1 MVIPFHAPNF
11 KRICDKC
18 VGNADG
24 CSVSEL
30 AFTTR
35 FVATYLFLRVKCAHP
50 MTFQYITLQM
60 VEVAKINGGFFDQT
74 EFKTSATYSFDTLII
89 SEEVIKVLD
98 CYIFHVRP
106 LLNPVCNYLLVST
119 VGKQYTFTT
128 AMTLLKKL
136 SANT

>member
-18 VGNADG
+18 VGNAG
-24 CSVSEL
+24 RCSVSEL

-35 FVATYLFLRVKCAHP
+35 FVVTYLSLPVKCACH

-60 VEVAKINGGFFDQT
+60 VELARINGGFIDQT
-74 EFKTSATYSFDTLII
+74 LFKTAVTYTFDTLII
-89 SEEVIKVLD
+89 SEEVIKVLY

-106 LLNPVCNYLLVST
+106 LLNPVCRLSR
-119 VGKQYTFTT
+119 TT
-128 AMTLLKKL
+128 H
-136 SANT
+136 SR